1 MTFYVLIMILLGNN
15 EHIPQCDFLKQSSSV
30 ESVQLDTQFV
40 QIPMNQL
47 EDGRKWMV
55 RYIKKNVHKK
65 NVHRLCSVQEVS
77 FEFVNVFSTYREA
90 NTFISVLTFSQVMRS
105 IF

>member
-40 QIPMNQL
+40 QIPMVQL
-47 EDGRKWMV
+47 EDGSKWMV
-55 RYIKKNVHKK
+55 RNIKKK
-65 NVHRLCSVQEVS
+65 R
-77 FEFVNVFSTYREA
+77 T
-90 NTFISVLTFSQVMRS
+90 
-105 IF
+105 